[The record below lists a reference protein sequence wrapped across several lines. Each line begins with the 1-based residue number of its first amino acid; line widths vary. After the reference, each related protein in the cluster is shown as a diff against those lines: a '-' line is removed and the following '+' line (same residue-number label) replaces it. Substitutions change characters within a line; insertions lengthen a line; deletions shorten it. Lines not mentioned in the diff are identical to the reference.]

1 MMTEEEKRLE
11 DSRLGKA
18 LWRKWGPYLSERQ
31 WGTVR
36 EDYSADE
43 EAWNYFTHDQ
53 ARSRA
58 YRWGEEGIAGISD
71 DRQLLCFALALWNGK
86 DPILKERLFGLTGS
100 EGNHGEDVKEY
111 YFYLD
116 NVPTHAYMKYLY
128 KYPQSAYPYEH
139 LVEENKRRTRECFE
153 YELLDTGIF
162 NDDCYFDVF
171 VEYAKASVDDI
182 LVQISVANRGANAAA
197 IHLLPSLWFRNTWS
211 WGTKDPKP
219 VMEQGSSVGQVQ
231 KIKASHPKL
240 GVYWLYSNQPNA
252 VLFTE
257 NESNKERLFGVP
269 NDSPY
274 VKDAFHEYLVNHRKE
289 SVNPNHKGTKAAFH
303 HAMEVLGGKTAI
315 LKLRLSSHGDMT
327 DPLGKDFDAVFAERK
342 KEADAFYQK
351 ITPFPL
357 SEDMRNVQR
366 QAFAGLLWNKQYYH
380 YNVTKWLKGDPAGP
394 PPPEDRNRGRNSR
407 WKNLDAADIF
417 SMPDKWE
424 YPWFAAWDLAFHAVT
439 FALIDPEF
447 AKQQM
452 LLLMKEWYMHPN
464 GQIPAY
470 EWSFEDVNPPVH
482 AWAAMRIYQ
491 IEANATGRK
500 DRAFLEKMFQKLLL
514 NFTWWVNRKDAQ
526 GRNIFQGGF
535 LGLDNISAFNRS
547 MTPPTGGTLCQT
559 DGTGWMGMYA
569 LNLLQIALELA
580 IDNPVYEDMATKFFE
595 HFLAIADAMNNID
608 GKNNGLWDE
617 EKGFYYGMLI
627 LPDGQRIQMT
637 AETML
642 GVIPLYA
649 VATSDASLTH
659 PFPEYRKRFQWII
672 DNRPDLIENIMELKT
687 LDVNKPI
694 LLSFA
699 SPDKLRRILEKVLDE
714 DKLLS
719 PYGIRS
725 ISKELGERPFVL
737 ELGGEQFILNYEP
750 AESTTPLFGG
760 NSNWRGPVWF
770 PLNYLL
776 IESLQKFDYFLGDA
790 FKIEH
795 PKGSG
800 NRMSIWDVSS
810 DLSLRLIKIFLK
822 DEKGRRPVYGGME
835 KFQTDPHWKD
845 YILFHEYFHGDN
857 GAGLGASCQTGWT
870 GIVAKMIHQ
879 YGEYALKKKPPEQIE
894 KNRVGRL

>member
-182 LVQISVANRGANAAA
+182 LVQISVANRGANTAT

-240 GVYWLYSNQPNA
+240 GVYWLYSNLPNA

-274 VKDAFHEYLVNHRKE
+274 VKDAFHEYLVDRRKE

-394 PPPEDRNRGRNSR
+394 LPPEERNRGRNSR

-470 EWSFEDVNPPVH
+470 EWSFGDVNPPVH